1 MIKNFGINSD
11 LEVLKQVIPLK
22 HKRIVDIGCG
32 DGAFARIL
40 ADLGGKVTGIEPNPV
55 QAEKNRLA
63 PKSSNVQLFEAG
75 AEAMP
80 LQDNSQNVLIFRFS
94 LHHIPAKLYARVFK
108 EAARVLEPGG
118 QIYIIEPI
126 AQGSSQYVMELFHDE
141 TPVRAAAQAAM
152 TQFLPAHFEHRSS
165 NLYEVHRHYVD
176 FDAYFTRYGNLTYN
190 QYQAESVSSDAVK
203 LRFASHQN
211 EDGGATLIQPVKS
224 DLFVLR
230 E

>member
-11 LEVLKQVIPLK
+11 LEVLKQVIPPQ

-40 ADLGGKVTGIEPNPV
+40 ADLGGMVTGIEPNPV
-55 QAEKNRLA
+55 QAENNRLA
-63 PKSSNVQLFEAG
+63 PRSHNVQLVEAG

-80 LQDNSQNVLIFRFS
+80 LQDNSQNVVIFRFS
-94 LHHIPAKLYARVFK
+94 LHHIPEKLLARVFD

-118 QIYIIEPI
+118 QLYIIEPI
-126 AQGSSQYVMELFHDE
+126 AEGSSQYVMELFHDE
-141 TPVRAAAQAAM
+141 TAVRAAAQAAM
-152 TQFLPAHFEHRSS
+152 TQFLPAHFEHLSS

-176 FDAYFTRYGNLTYN
+176 FDAYYTRYGNLTYN
-190 QYQAESVSSDAVK
+190 QYQAESVSSDTVK
-203 LRFASHQN
+203 QRFLSHQD
-211 EDGGATLIQPVKS
+211 ESGEVTLIQPVKS

-230 E
+230 G